1 MIKNFKANKFLLLI
15 PMLVLVDQIIKYLV
29 KDKIY
34 IIFNSPL
41 ILYSKNTGAAFGVLE
56 GNNLLLIFISLI
68 IFVILG
74 YFYYKNEK
82 LRLGL
87 IFIFS
92 GAIGNLIDRVFRG
105 FVVDYINL
113 GFYPAFNLADTFNLA
128 GLLIVI
134 FVITKK

>member
-1 MIKNFKANKFLLLI
+1 MKNKFLLII
-15 PMLVLVDQIIKYLV
+15 PVLVLIDQIVKYLV

-41 ILYSKNTGAAFGVLE
+41 ILYSKNTGAAFGILE

-74 YFYYKNEK
+74 YFYYKEPK

-87 IFIFS
+87 IFIVS
-92 GAIGNLIDRVFRG
+92 GAIGNLIDRISKG

-113 GFYPAFNLADTFNLA
+113 GFYPAFNLADSFNII
-128 GLLIVI
+128 GLIIIIYV
-134 FVITKK
+134 VTRK